1 MSTIQGNA
9 TDGSVSGPHRQE
21 DTPDLAMPQHRSYL
35 HSLPSELFD
44 LILAYLNRSSII
56 ALGKSCTAL
65 YHMLL
70 RNVYQEVVVE
80 RSGAQTARA
89 AHRLL
94 TIKQKRRLAT
104 ESTFRYQEKER
115 YCTGINDD
123 IKPKCTEF
131 VQKLHIKRP
140 SKRFGYTITRY
151 IEELL
156 QNLDNVEI
164 LITSLMSP

>member
-1 MSTIQGNA
+1 MTIIQYDA
-9 TDGSVSGPHRQE
+9 TDRSVSGPSQQE

-44 LILAYLNRSSII
+44 LILAYLNRFNII
-56 ALGKSCTAL
+56 ALGQSCKAL

-70 RNVYQEVVVE
+70 RNVYREVFVGHG
-80 RSGAQTARA
+80 GAQTARA

-94 TIKQKRRLAT
+94 TIKQKRKLAT
-104 ESTFRYQEKER
+104 ESTFKYQERER
-115 YCTGINDD
+115 YCTGVNDD

-131 VQKLHIKRP
+131 VRKLHIEMP
-140 SKRFGYTITRY
+140 AKRFGHIITRY